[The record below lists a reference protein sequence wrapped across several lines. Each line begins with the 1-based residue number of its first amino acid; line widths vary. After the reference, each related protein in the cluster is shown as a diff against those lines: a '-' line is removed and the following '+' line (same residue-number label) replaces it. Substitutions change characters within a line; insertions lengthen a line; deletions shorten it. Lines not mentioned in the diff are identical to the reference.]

1 MNTFVA
7 DFVIC
12 KVVTATDVPVSIGYL
27 ESLHYKDH
35 SKCCRS
41 ASGGCDEMFC
51 PCIGTLTKCRLSFG
65 QLTCTI
71 IVTRA

>member
-35 SKCCRS
+35 PKCCSS
-41 ASGGCDEMFC
+41 AAGDVTKMGCRV
-51 PCIGTLTKCRLSFG
+51 IGT
-65 QLTCTI
+65 
-71 IVTRA
+71 

>member
-35 SKCCRS
+35 SKCRSS
-41 ASGGCDEMFC
+41 ASGGCDELCC
-51 PCIGTLTKCRLSFG
+51 PVIGM
-65 QLTCTI
+65 
-71 IVTRA
+71 

>member
-12 KVVTATDVPVSIGYL
+12 KAIRATNVPVSIGYL

-41 ASGGCDEMFC
+41 ASGGCDEMGC
-51 PCIGTLTKCRLSFG
+51 RVIGS
-65 QLTCTI
+65 
-71 IVTRA
+71 